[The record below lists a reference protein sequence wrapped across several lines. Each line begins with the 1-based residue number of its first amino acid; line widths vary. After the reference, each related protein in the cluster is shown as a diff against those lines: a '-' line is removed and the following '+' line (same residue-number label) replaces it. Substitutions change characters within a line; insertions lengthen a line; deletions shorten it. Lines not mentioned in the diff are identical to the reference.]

1 MDERARQIL
10 EELAAGRVPRTVAT
24 DCEYAVELKRLTA
37 YLGSLQRF
45 AMALGE
51 GDLSREPDAMVGPIA
66 GSLKGLQASLRHL
79 TWQTNQ
85 IAAGDFTQRVDFM
98 GEFSK
103 AFNSMVERLDTARS
117 ELLLISTHDALTG
130 LYNRS
135 YFETELERLRLGRR
149 FPVSFINADIN
160 GLKQMNDKNGHSDGD
175 RMIKKAADLMRAATR
190 ADDVVARIGGDE
202 FVTILPCVDAEQAET
217 VKARIKRVLSE
228 QGGTLPWVSL
238 AIGVGTAQDSE
249 GIKQA
254 LLEADQRMYQD
265 KAEFKRSS
273 AASSASHSP

>member
-1 MDERARQIL
+1 MDERTRQIL
-10 EELAAGRVPRTVAT
+10 EELSVGRIPRTVAT
-24 DCEYAVELKRLTA
+24 DCEYAVELERLIA

-51 GDLSREPDAMVGPIA
+51 GDLSHELDGIVGPIA

-117 ELLLISTHDALTG
+117 ELLRVSTHDALTG
-130 LYNRS
+130 LYNRA
-135 YFETELERLRLGRR
+135 YFEAELERLRRGRR
-149 FPVSFINADIN
+149 FPVSFINTDIN
-160 GLKQMNDKNGHSDGD
+160 GLKQTNDQHGHADGD
-175 RMIKKAADLMRAATR
+175 LLIKKAADLLRTATR

-202 FVTILPCVDAEQAET
+202 FVTILPGMDAGQAQT
-217 VKARIKRVLSE
+217 VTNRIKKIMSE
-228 QGGTLPWVSL
+228 QGDTLPWVSF

-254 LLEADQRMYQD
+254 LQEADQRMYQD
-265 KAEFKRSS
+265 KAEFKRRA
-273 AASSASHSP
+273 AASSASHSS

>member
-10 EELAAGRVPRTVAT
+10 EELAAGRVPRAVAT

-130 LYNRS
+130 LYNRA
-135 YFETELERLRLGRR
+135 YFETELERLRQGRR

>member
-10 EELAAGRVPRTVAT
+10 EELAAGRIPRTVAT

-51 GDLSREPDAMVGPIA
+51 GDLSHEPDAIVGPIA

-103 AFNSMVERLDTARS
+103 AFNSMVERLDAARS

-130 LYNRS
+130 LYNRA
-135 YFETELERLRLGRR
+135 YFEAELERLRRGRR
-149 FPVSFINADIN
+149 FPVSFINTDIN
-160 GLKQMNDKNGHSDGD
+160 GLKQTNDQHGHAAGD
-175 RMIKKAADLMRAATR
+175 LMIKKAADLMRAATR

-228 QGGTLPWVSL
+228 QGGTLPGISL
-238 AIGVGTAQDSE
+238 AIGVGTAHDSD

-265 KAEFKRSS
+265 KAEFKRHS
-273 AASSASHSP
+273 AASSASHSS

>member
-51 GDLSREPDAMVGPIA
+51 GDLSREPDAIVGPIA

-103 AFNSMVERLDTARS
+103 AFNSMVERLDAARS
-117 ELLLISTHDALTG
+117 ELLHISTHDVLTG
-130 LYNRS
+130 LYNRA
-135 YFETELERLRLGRR
+135 YFETELERLKRGRR
-149 FPVSFINADIN
+149 FPVSFVNTDIN

-175 RMIKKAADLMRAATR
+175 LMIKKAADLLRAATR

-202 FVTILPCVDAEQAET
+202 FVTILPCVDAERAET

-228 QGGTLPWVSL
+228 QGDTLPRVSL

-249 GIKQA
+249 GINQA

-265 KAEFKRSS
+265 KAELKRPS
-273 AASSASHSP
+273 AASSGSHSP